1 MRLRLNLPQIEAYP
15 ATSLER
21 SELRPTAA
29 VVPIQRRA
37 PEDQI
42 VFIRRVTHLRS
53 HPGEISFPGG
63 STEPGDSDLRS
74 TALRELTEEIGI
86 APHKVSIVGRL
97 DQIEVGN
104 RYVLTPF
111 VATISPRGAFKYN
124 PDEVQEVLTFP
135 IENFLRPGSF
145 SIRPY
150 LRDGHLKSTFYFK
163 CGNTTIWGATAR
175 ILKLLLEIACGAKF
189 PSK

>member
-1 MRLRLNLPQIEAYP
+1 MRLRLNLSQIEAYR

-21 SELRPTAA
+21 SELRPAAA

-63 STEPGDSDLRS
+63 STELGDSDLRS

-86 APHKVSIVGRL
+86 APHNVSIVGRL

-124 PDEVQEVLTFP
+124 PDEVQEVL
-135 IENFLRPGSF
+135 R
-145 SIRPY
+145 
-150 LRDGHLKSTFYFK
+150 
-163 CGNTTIWGATAR
+163 
-175 ILKLLLEIACGAKF
+175 F
-189 PSK
+189 PSRIFSDRNPSASDLIFEMGTSNRPSTSNAEIRRSVELQHAF